1 MNNPLFGYSILAF
14 TVAWIQTSLSGK
26 MPVMHFTH
34 SVSSGSFKAYVFH
47 WLKKPDA
54 VSLQT
59 CISFVGRKRTSC
71 VVTSHESEVGIS
83 EFTLSLLYFKV
94 IFQMGAPVDRL
105 IDFRLLLVH
114 Y

>member
-26 MPVMHFTH
+26 MPVMHLTH

-71 VVTSHESEVGIS
+71 VVTSHESEAGIS

-105 IDFRLLLVH
+105 IDFRLLLMH